1 MTTRAELSA
10 ADECS
15 HGHTVLMRAALDGN
29 TERVK
34 ELIDH
39 GANINQKDDDG
50 RTALIFAVI
59 NMHSSSTKLLI
70 KHGADVNAIAND
82 GSTPIMI
89 AASSGDTESVRELL
103 KWGASLDAQQH
114 WTGETALT
122 LADKKGYRDI
132 VDLLIGAEEKK

>member
-1 MTTRAELSA
+1 MNAVKTER
-10 ADECS
+10 EC
-15 HGHTVLMRAALDGN
+15 GPHTELMRAALEGN
-29 TERVK
+29 LPAL
-34 ELIDH
+34 ELMLNGGNDPN
-39 GANINQKDDDG
+39 ARDKNG
-50 RTALIFAVI
+50 RTALMFAVI

-70 KHGADVNAIAND
+70 KHGADVNAVAND

-132 VDLLIGAEEKK
+132 VDLLIGAEAKK